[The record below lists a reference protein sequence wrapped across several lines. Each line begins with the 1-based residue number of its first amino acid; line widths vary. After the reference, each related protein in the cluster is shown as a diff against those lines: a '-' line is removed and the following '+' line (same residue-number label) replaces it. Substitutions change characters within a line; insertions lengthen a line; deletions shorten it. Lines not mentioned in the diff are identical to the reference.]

1 MMGNQASLPTSLHS
15 QTSKA
20 KKHKNG
26 KKSDHSHNHHL
37 PITTGPPTGL
47 LVGGGIVGIG
57 TLLRIHTRQQ
67 ENHPNCAEPGSPCE
81 SHSESPQQGPDG
93 IWTTA
98 MAVDG
103 QQRQP
108 GPNHRPT
115 NPKQP
120 YSPKLSITTLLPGL
134 DEGGSNGGAF
144 FHSTPHPTNPQ
155 HITSEENTSLTPTAE
170 HPSRNHHSTGDSQGE
185 GCFKRAGA
193 ELPSASNGLN
203 VARLSEIDRVQYTS
217 ERSSG
222 GLVSQGD
229 VQMWTELSPSS
240 HTRSVES
247 PVEFNPHPEPE
258 KEVTTRL
265 SAHPLWQSH

>member
-1 MMGNQASLPTSLHS
+1 MMGNQSSLPTSILS

-26 KKSDHSHNHHL
+26 KKSDHSHNHHP

-47 LVGGGIVGIG
+47 LVGGGIAGTW
-57 TLLRIHTRQQ
+57 TLLRIHNRQQ
-67 ENHPNCAEPGSPCE
+67 ESHLNCAEPGTPCE

-93 IWTTA
+93 IWTNA

-108 GPNHRPT
+108 SPNHRPT
-115 NPKQP
+115 NPKQQ
-120 YSPKLSITTLLPGL
+120 YSPNLLITSLLPGL
-134 DEGGSNGGAF
+134 DEGGSNGRAF
-144 FHSTPHPTNPQ
+144 FHSTPHSTNPQ
-155 HITSEENTSLTPTAE
+155 DSTCEENTTLTPTTE

-193 ELPSASNGLN
+193 KLPTTNNGLD
-203 VARLSEIDRVQYTS
+203 VARLSEIDRVQYSS
-217 ERSSG
+217 ERSNG

-229 VQMWTELSPSS
+229 VQM
-240 HTRSVES
+240 
-247 PVEFNPHPEPE
+247 
-258 KEVTTRL
+258 
-265 SAHPLWQSH
+265 